1 MHDNVS
7 VYVVFWN
14 GKCCGRREKRAVW
27 KGMVMGGGGQDSS
40 GYIYVLGSWGHII
53 EVTPEP
59 RLGVKSWPYANLGE
73 KMFPAKAAASAKSR
87 KRKDLGAGECSTH
100 PGVPWNH
107 GKNAGFK
114 KKSFYLDLPSSSRHV
129 QHVNS

>member
-1 MHDNVS
+1 ML
-7 VYVVFWN
+7 W
-14 GKCCGRREKRAVW
+14 KKR
-27 KGMVMGGGGQDSS
+27 KKSILEGDGNGGGGQGSS

-53 EVTPEP
+53 EATPEP
-59 RLGVKSWPYANLGE
+59 RLGVKSWPHANLGE

-114 KKSFYLDLPSSSRHV
+114 KKKNIYLDLLSSLRHV